1 MLNVLYVFGGEKA
14 SGAEKVIERLVV
26 QNTAHVNAHLFI
38 SPGNFAQTLL
48 DDPNSSFVKKTL
60 VSRLKKLNRSGTGKL
75 KFYLNALLNYFSISW
90 LVYRY
95 VMKNKID
102 VVHANTIVPA
112 SYLLPALW
120 FSKVFNPQ
128 VKWFWSDHDLKYF
141 SSLDHKLSALC
152 VKTFDLT
159 LVVSEAVKTKYG
171 SHTAKIE
178 VLYNGLNISEFK
190 SDAALRK
197 AFRQNHKIN
206 EQTVIIGLAGT
217 IQPRKGQLALMNA
230 FIKINKEFAE
240 SRLLLA
246 GPPSADEPVYV
257 DDVLKAIKQNPSIK
271 YMGKISDMVS
281 FYNGCDI
288 IVNNSSNEGGG
299 GESLGTTL
307 YEAMACKKIVAAS
320 ATGGSPEIIDNKIN
334 GYLFKPDSAE
344 DVYQILRDIMVNIN
358 GLEKIKE
365 NARIK
370 VHERFNILAMAERY
384 NLLLSNKK

>member
-14 SGAEKVIERLVV
+14 SGAEKVIQRLVV

-48 DDPNSSFVKKTL
+48 DDPNSSFIKKTL
-60 VSRLKKLNRSGTGKL
+60 VSRLKKLNRSSTGKL
-75 KFYLNALLNYFSISW
+75 KFYLNALLNYFSVSW
-90 LVYRY
+90 LAYRY

-112 SYLLPALW
+112 SYLLPAIL
-120 FSKVFNPQ
+120 FSKILNPQ
-128 VKWFWSDHDLKYF
+128 VKWFWSDHDLRYF

-152 VKTFDLT
+152 VNTFDLT

-178 VLYNGLNISEFK
+178 VLYNGLNINEFK
-190 SDAALRK
+190 SKAALRK
-197 AFRQNHKIN
+197 TFRQNHKI
-206 EQTVIIGLAGT
+206 EDQTMIIGLAGT
-217 IQPRKGQLALMNA
+217 IEPRKGQLALINA
-230 FIKINKEFAE
+230 FVKINKEFAG

-257 DDVLKAIKQNPSIK
+257 DDVLKAIKQNPSII
-271 YMGKISDMVS
+271 YLGKISDMVS

-288 IVNNSSNEGGG
+288 IVNNSSNEGS
-299 GESLGTTL
+299 EPLGTTL
-307 YEAMACKKIVAAS
+307 YEAMACEKIVAAS
-320 ATGGSPEIIDNKIN
+320 ATGGTPEIIDNKIN

-358 GLEKIKE
+358 SLQKIKE

-370 VHERFNILAMAERY
+370 ASERFNILTMAERY